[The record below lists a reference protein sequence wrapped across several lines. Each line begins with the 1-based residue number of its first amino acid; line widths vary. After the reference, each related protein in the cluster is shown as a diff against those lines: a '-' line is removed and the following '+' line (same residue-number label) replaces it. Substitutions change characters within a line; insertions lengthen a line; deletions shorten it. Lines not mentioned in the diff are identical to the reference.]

1 MILTMKKVFILLL
14 FCLISLY
21 NFAVVNGGNSG
32 VGVTYY
38 VQITDNGVTPS
49 NATDFSYKAQIVGK
63 DDWVTGPG
71 GLDCGIVTLVGRVY
85 LKIYGGAFDKPF
97 DLGVMI
103 DIELT
108 QISTGKV
115 CKKTI
120 TPTKVSG
127 LERWDAPNGIDIS
140 NMETSMYSRSEFRI
154 KSYIKILLGL

>member
-1 MILTMKKVFILLL
+1 MKKVFILLL

-32 VGVTYY
+32 VGALYY
-38 VQITDNGVTPS
+38 IQITDNGVAPS
-49 NATDFSYKAQIVGK
+49 DVTDFSYKAQIVGK

-71 GLDCGIVTLVGRVY
+71 GLDCGIIKLAGRVFV
-85 LKIYGGAFDKPF
+85 KIYGGAFDKPF
-97 DLGVMI
+97 DIGAVI
-103 DIELT
+103 EIELT

-115 CKKTI
+115 IKKTI
-120 TPTKVSG
+120 TPTVFGG

-140 NMETSMYSRSEFRI
+140 NMETSMYSKSEFRI